1 MNITTKEELKQI
13 YYINREVAMWQKEL
27 GRLRCQ
33 SLVKSPI
40 ITDMPRVCKTADI
53 SDYAA
58 NLADYEAAING
69 LLAQVQVQRKK
80 IIKFIQGIDDSLMK
94 QIIFYRHIS
103 CMTWNEVADIIGGGN
118 TEMGVR
124 KAYSRFVRDL

>member
-1 MNITTKEELKQI
+1 MAERAWEITLSESCQI
-13 YYINREVAMWQKEL
+13 ADYNGYAKGMQNSRYIGLRSQS
-27 GRLRCQ
+27 GRLRGGNQ
-33 SLVKSPI
+33 
-40 ITDMPRVCKTADI
+40 R
-53 SDYAA
+53 
-58 NLADYEAAING
+58 